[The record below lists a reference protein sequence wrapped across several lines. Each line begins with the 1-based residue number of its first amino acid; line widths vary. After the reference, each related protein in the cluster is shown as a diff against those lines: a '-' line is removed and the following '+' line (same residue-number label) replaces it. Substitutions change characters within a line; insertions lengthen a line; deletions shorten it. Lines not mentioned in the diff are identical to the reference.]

1 MLWSPRLF
9 VMALVFLSAVCWL
22 FPSNRLVTRSPF
34 CGRIWA
40 PDTEDDEVWGQSF
53 IGQDVCGSKLND
65 DPFDGAR
72 TAQSAWE
79 KMKRKI
85 EALERADMDG
95 NQNKTLSEARKK

>member
-9 VMALVFLSAVCWL
+9 VMALVFLSAVSWL
-22 FPSNRLVTRSPF
+22 YPSNRLVRSPF

-40 PDTEDDEVWGQSF
+40 SGDTEDDEVWGQSF

-79 KMKRKI
+79 KIKRKI
-85 EALERADMDG
+85 ERLERPDLDE
-95 NQNKTLSEARKK
+95 NNTK